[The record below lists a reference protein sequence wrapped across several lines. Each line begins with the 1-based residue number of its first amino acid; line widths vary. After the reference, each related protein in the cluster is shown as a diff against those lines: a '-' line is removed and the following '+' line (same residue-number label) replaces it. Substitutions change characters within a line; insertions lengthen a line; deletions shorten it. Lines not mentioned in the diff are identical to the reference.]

1 MTVTVPD
8 YVPAQ
13 NYVSVF
19 FLPAIAAQATPTV
32 AEFTAGVDIT
42 RFLPVDW
49 AGVTGD
55 QAKGSQTRM
64 ALPESFEI
72 LGRITRSISEFVYT
86 YLPQA
91 SGADPGNKV
100 YTMMAQGTAGFIAVR
115 YGVPTV
121 TAIAATQKVDSI
133 KVLTGVQ
140 NKQTTGTDEFAPLTV
155 TQSVSAQ
162 GTPIAGVIAA

>member
-1 MTVTVPD
+1 MPTVTVPD

-19 FLPAIAAQATPTV
+19 FLPTIASQAAPTV

-42 RFLPVDW
+42 PFLPVDW
-49 AGVTGD
+49 AGITGD

-91 SGADPGNKV
+91 AGSDPANKV
-100 YTMMAQGTAGFIAVR
+100 YTAMAAGSAGYIAVR
-115 YGVPTV
+115 YGVPTS
-121 TAIAATQKVDSI
+121 TSIAATQKVESI
-133 KVLTGVQ
+133 KVITGVQ

-162 GTPIAGVIAA
+162 AVPVAGVVA